1 MIWYDEDIR
10 QFGKKKKKMHRV
22 KSMYSSW
29 LWLVTKQHNT
39 KGTSCSF
46 LTLKSKKHISIQNS
60 FVISKQNFYE
70 TIQRLDIKLKFP
82 KWADVSES
90 CGNTDISLWTGE
102 VEVKTEERGD
112 GKIIQDKKQ
121 VIKE

>member
-1 MIWYDEDIR
+1 M
-10 QFGKKKKKMHRV
+10 
-22 KSMYSSW
+22 
-29 LWLVTKQHNT
+29 
-39 KGTSCSF
+39 
-46 LTLKSKKHISIQNS
+46 
-60 FVISKQNFYE
+60 
-70 TIQRLDIKLKFP
+70 
-82 KWADVSES
+82 SES